1 MSMSIRGNMK
11 PIALQIKKST
21 RSKTGSTKVTWE
33 DVKNIEVSI
42 FKTDSTMNTTN
53 ARYNESS
60 HIGLT
65 SEEGII
71 KGKYRLKE
79 DETIYNITDV
89 TPGRLNV
96 LLLKVIENAE

>member
-11 PIALQIKKST
+11 PITLQVKKSI
-21 RSKTGSTKVTWE
+21 RSKTGATKDTWE
-33 DVKNIEVSI
+33 DVKTIEVSI
-42 FKTDSTMNTTN
+42 FKTDSTINTTN

-65 SEEGII
+65 TIDGII

-79 DETIYNITDV
+79 AETIYNITDV

-96 LLLKVIENAE
+96 LLLKVIENA